1 MTTLR
6 LPWAPIQARGEIAVV
21 LVATPETRAS
31 GGLTT
36 DGYAQAERLGSHLRG
51 RLDGLWCADN
61 PGARQ
66 VARCMET
73 PEVGPSVAHG
83 LRLTA
88 PPAGASPR
96 ARRPRG
102 RRAAALPGANSQPGE
117 LQVIGH
123 GELILRCW
131 RRPSASRRGA
141 ARRPPGGL
149 PHPLPTQEGRWALS
163 RRVDARLSAR
173 ATPHSP
179 SSARV
184 LTARPPRRRGHR
196 LPRRPPQ

>member
-36 DGYAQAERLGSHLRG
+36 DGYALAERLGSHLRG

-83 LRLTA
+83 LRLTSA
-88 PPAGASPR
+88 P
-96 ARRPRG
+96 G
-102 RRAAALPGANSQPGE
+102 RRLTPAPADPEAVALLRRLGANSQPGE
-117 LQVIGH
+117 LQVVVAD
-123 GELILRCW
+123 GELISALLEDAVGLPRW
-131 RRPSASRRGA
+131 RRAPT
-141 ARRPPGGL
+141 PPAGCRTL
-149 PHPLPTQEGRWALS
+149 SWTQEGRWALTS
-163 RRVDARLSAR
+163 GVWMPA
-173 ATPHSP
+173 
-179 SSARV
+179 
-184 LTARPPRRRGHR
+184 
-196 LPRRPPQ
+196 